1 MMFNETIIAYR
12 SYLTG
17 SNVKGLRYDDTFRKK
32 KKRQK
37 FSFLKCVQ

>member
-1 MMFNETIIAYR
+1 MFKETIIAYR

-17 SNVKGLRYDDTFRKK
+17 SNVKGLRYEDTFRNF

-37 FSFLKCVQ
+37 FSF

>member
-1 MMFNETIIAYR
+1 MFKETIIAYR

-17 SNVKGLRYDDTFRKK
+17 SNVKELRYEDTFRNF

-37 FSFLKCVQ
+37 FSF